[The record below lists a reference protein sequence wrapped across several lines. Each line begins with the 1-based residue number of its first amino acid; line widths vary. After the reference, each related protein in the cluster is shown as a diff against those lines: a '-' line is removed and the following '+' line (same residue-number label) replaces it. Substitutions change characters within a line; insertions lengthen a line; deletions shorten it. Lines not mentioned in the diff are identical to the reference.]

1 MQRLI
6 KDVGGHVAAI
16 LLFLVLVLTYFSPV
30 AFEGKVVRQG
40 DTQHFAG
47 MAKELSDMK
56 DLKKGE
62 IVAWQGNMF
71 SGMPSYQTTVLN
83 TPKNYLSYIGTV
95 LSGVDYASTRMV
107 FIGLVC
113 FYILMCVMGVNKWLA
128 IAGAIAYA
136 FASYNIIVIEAGHI
150 TKAYVIAYMPLTIA
164 GMALLFKDKLLWGTV
179 LFMFGVAMSLFENH
193 LQITY
198 YLVLLC
204 VFVYAGYAFIK
215 IKKKDYKKLVKVS
228 CIMLACVIVA
238 ALPNA
243 GNLYSSQEM
252 SKSSLRGKS
261 ELTPKPDEAGKSQ
274 TVSTGL
280 DRDYAFQWSYGWKE
294 LLTVLVPDT
303 YGGASGGTLDSSS
316 ELYKELKKNGAQV
329 GKEVQTYTYWGDKI
343 FTSGPVYFGALVCF
357 LFVLGMFVIRSQ
369 MKWWLFAG
377 ALFLTFMALGRNF
390 ALLNDFLFHHL
401 PLYNKFRTPEM
412 ALVIPGLV
420 FPFVGIWGL
429 KNVLTGQVDDK
440 LFKKGFSWA
449 LGLTGGICLVLWLM
463 PSILLD
469 FRSAYDAQFQ
479 NQMPDWYYNALL
491 MDRASLASSD
501 ALRSLI
507 FILLG
512 AGLLFWYWKS
522 GNKKTMATVVSVGF
536 AVLILADLWTVDRRY
551 INERSFVKEKPAE
564 TYKESVADAA
574 ILKDKAPSYRVL
586 NLNSPWQEANTAFF
600 HKSVGGYHPAKL
612 RRYQELIDHRLD
624 KEYRGIIESLQ
635 KAKSPEDVLPALAA
649 SPSFNMLNTR
659 YVIYNPGQPPLV
671 NPYAF
676 GNAWFVDNVE
686 IVGNADAEIAAL
698 DRINPL
704 ETAVVDKRYQKYLEG
719 FTPQKDS
726 TATIVLESYRPNRL
740 TYKSKA
746 DKEQLAVFSE
756 IYYQPGWKATVDGQE
771 VPNFCVDW
779 TLRAMRVPAGEH
791 SIVFEFKPEG
801 YITAAYISS
810 YSSLLILLLLIAAI
824 AWSGWKYW
832 KERS

>member
-6 KDVGGHVAAI
+6 KNVGGHIAAI
-16 LLFLVLVLTYFSPV
+16 LLFGVLVLTYFYPV
-30 AFEGKVVRQG
+30 AFDGKVLRQG
-40 DTQHFAG
+40 DTLNFQG
-47 MAKELSDMK
+47 MAKELT
-56 DLKKGE
+56 DLNDLDKGE

-71 SGMPSYQTTVLN
+71 SGMPSYHTTVIGLP
-83 TPKNYLSYIGTV
+83 TNYLVYLGQAFTIF
-95 LSGVDYASTRMV
+95 DYATTRMV
-107 FIGLVC
+107 FTGLVC
-113 FYILMCVMGVNKWLA
+113 FYLLMCIMGVNRWLA

-136 FASYNIIVIEAGHI
+136 FASYNIIILEAGHI
-150 TKAYVIAYMPLTIA
+150 TKANVISFMPLTIA

-204 VFVYAGYAFIK
+204 VFVYAGYAFIE

-228 CIMLACVIVA
+228 CIMLVCVIVA

-635 KAKSPEDVLPALAA
+635 KAKSPEDVLPAFAA

-698 DRINPL
+698 DRIDPL

-771 VPNFCVDW
+771 VPNFCADW

-810 YSSLLILLLLIAAI
+810 YSSLLILLLLIVAI

>member
-6 KDVGGHVAAI
+6 KDLGGHIAAI
-16 LLFLVLVLTYFSPV
+16 LLFLVLVLTFFSPV
-30 AFEGKVVRQG
+30 AFEGKIIRQG
-40 DTQHFAG
+40 DTQNFVG
-47 MAKELSDMK
+47 MAKELHDMK
-56 DLKKGE
+56 DLKEGE

-83 TPKNYLSYIGTV
+83 TPKNYLGYIGQV
-95 LSGVDYASTRMV
+95 LSGVDYATTRMV

-113 FYILMCVMGVNKWLA
+113 FYLLMCVMGVNKWLA

-164 GMALLFKDKLLWGTV
+164 GMVLLFKDKLLWGTILFV
-179 LFMFGVAMSLFENH
+179 LGVAMSLFENH

-204 VFVYAGYAFIK
+204 VFLYAGYAFIE
-215 IKKKDYKKLVKVS
+215 IRKKDYKKLVKVS
-228 CIMLACVIVA
+228 CLMLVCVIVA
-238 ALPNA
+238 ALPSA

-261 ELTPKPDEAGKSQ
+261 ELTPKPDEAGKGQ
-274 TVSTGL
+274 TVSSGL

-294 LLTVLVPDT
+294 LLTFLVPNT

-316 ELYKELKKNGAQV
+316 ELYKELRKNGAQV
-329 GKEVQTYTYWGDKI
+329 GKEVQTYTYWGDKV

-357 LFVLGMFVIRSQ
+357 LFVLGMFVVRSQ

-377 ALFLTFMALGRNF
+377 ALFLTFMALGRHF
-390 ALLNDFLFHHL
+390 ALLNDFLFQYL

-429 KNVLTGQVDDK
+429 MSILTGQVNDE
-440 LFKKGFSWA
+440 LFRKGFSWA
-449 LGLTGGICLVLWLM
+449 LGLTGGICLLLWLM
-463 PSILLD
+463 PSLLLD
-469 FRSAYDAQFQ
+469 FRSVYDAQFQ
-479 NQMPDWYYNALL
+479 NQVPGWYYDALL
-491 MDRASLASSD
+491 VDRASLASSD
-501 ALRSLI
+501 ALRSFL
-507 FILLG
+507 FILFG

-522 GNKKTMATVVSVGF
+522 GNKNTMATVVSMGF
-536 AVLILADLWTVDRRY
+536 AILILADLWTVDRRY
-551 INERSFVKEKPAE
+551 INEKSFVKEKLAE

-586 NLNSPWQEANTAFF
+586 NLNNPWQEANTAFF

-612 RRYQELIDHRLD
+612 RRYQELIDYRLD
-624 KEYRGIIESLQ
+624 KEYRAIIESLQ
-635 KAKSPEDVLPALAA
+635 NAKSAEDVLPAFAA
-649 SPSFNMLNTR
+649 SPSLNMLNTR
-659 YVIYNPGQPPLV
+659 YVIYNSSQPPLV

-676 GNAWFVDNVE
+676 GNAWFVEKVE
-686 IVGNADAEIAAL
+686 IVEDADAEIAAL
-698 DRINPL
+698 DRIHPQ

-756 IYYQPGWKATVDGQE
+756 IYYQPGWIVKVDDQE
-771 VPNFCVDW
+771 VPNFCADW
-779 TLRAMRVPAGEH
+779 VLRAMRVPAGEH

-801 YITAAYISS
+801 YITATYISS
-810 YSSLLILLLLIAAI
+810 YSSLLILLLLVTAI
-824 AWSGWKYW
+824 VWSGWKYW
-832 KERS
+832 KTLL